1 MSSLRIITNILIDD
15 FSRIPKNTYAI
26 AVACALVA
34 AVCTALKTPLTKLV
48 VEQCDAVSASAF
60 LHLGMLIGMSIIA
73 VCGRKTS
80 LMNAEK
86 HLRKKDTPYLIIII
100 LAGTA
105 AALLVN
111 YGLLTT
117 TAATGAVLNNFTLVV
132 TALLAFLEL
141 T

>member
-1 MSSLRIITNILIDD
+1 MI

-80 LMNAEK
+80 L
-86 HLRKKDTPYLIIII
+86 
-100 LAGTA
+100 
-105 AALLVN
+105 
-111 YGLLTT
+111 
-117 TAATGAVLNNFTLVV
+117 
-132 TALLAFLEL
+132 
-141 T
+141 